1 MKSMTGFGQAVREDL
16 EYRYSASIRT
26 VNQRHLEIQ
35 LRIPEELRA
44 SEASLRAEISQFL
57 SRGRVEVRLF
67 VESLGERD
75 VRVDIR
81 RRAID
86 AFQASVA
93 PLVEEGI
100 VQGALSPPD
109 LLRIPEAVV
118 VELVPSS
125 WTDENREAL
134 FEVLRE
140 AVGQVVAAREAE
152 GASLHL
158 SMGDRLAD
166 LDRLIGRV
174 QDRRRIVRD
183 EIYSA
188 LKGRI
193 ADVMKDQ
200 ELDEDRVAQEV
211 AILVEKGDVAEEL
224 DRLKSHV
231 VQFGEVMA
239 SEGLIG
245 KRLDFLTQ
253 EVSRELNTLSA
264 KARDSEMLR
273 SALDAKVI
281 CEQLREQV
289 QNVE

>member
-44 SEASLRAEISQFL
+44 AEASLRTEISQYL

-86 AFQASVA
+86 AFQESLA
-93 PLVEEGI
+93 PLAEEGI
-100 VQGALSPPD
+100 VEGALRPAD

-125 WTDENREAL
+125 WTDDNREAL
-134 FEVLRE
+134 LDVLRQ
-140 AVGQVVAAREAE
+140 AVGQVVVARDTE
-152 GASLHL
+152 GASLKL
-158 SMGDRLAD
+158 AMQERLVE
-166 LDRLIGRV
+166 LERLLGVV
-174 QDRRRIVRD
+174 QERRRVVRH
-183 EIYSA
+183 EIYDA
-188 LKGRI
+188 LKARI
-193 ADVMKDQ
+193 ADVMQDQ
-200 ELDEDRVAQEV
+200 ELDEDRIAQEV

-231 VQFGEVMA
+231 VQFAEVMA
-239 SEGLIG
+239 GDGLIG
-245 KRLDFLTQ
+245 KRMDFLTH
-253 EVSRELNTLSA
+253 EISRELNTLSA